1 MADSGRRIVAVSR
14 RSGYETEVDLALCP
28 IFRTERAWSK
38 REALGKPEWRGP
50 IHRRVYRL
58 APDGWWFQERDISP
72 HPDSGL
78 PHDGPIL
85 TYAEVHPVS
94 IAHQFILDRQPV
106 PPALAE
112 YIPQATE
119 PAYFEWLKKHSDEL
133 SRARTRAPGFEIQ
146 QEANGDLPGI
156 SANAGENGPRP
167 VRRPTNP
174 GMLAPK
180 NGRAANGHGDTAP
193 SKARSRPA
201 RRVPR
206 GRLDEQAT
214 IELTENPSLTYA
226 QLAKMLKCNPTTLRD
241 KRKCPLLASAKA
253 KTKAQ
258 KREFY
263 GKDKWNDPGAA
274 ADVVRG
280 LGCSA
285 SRPMS
290 AMSRWIRLRL
300 TVSPERSRNA
310 VIRRL
315 P

>member
-1 MADSGRRIVAVSR
+1 VADSGRRIVAVSR
-14 RSGYETEVDLALCP
+14 LSGYETEVDLALCP

-119 PAYFEWLKKHSDEL
+119 PADFEWLKKHSDEL

-146 QEANGDLPGI
+146 QE
-156 SANAGENGPRP
+156 
-167 VRRPTNP
+167 
-174 GMLAPK
+174 
-180 NGRAANGHGDTAP
+180 ANGHGDTAP